1 MGSRGQWHDDPMI
14 DGAAVTWE
22 KPGPGTWELD
32 SSHASASPGPIQ
44 RDLYEE
50 ALPAGMKEGLSRF
63 GAPIS
68 HMEMRWVHGRFYR
81 RLVPVVGGDRDLPPP
96 PKAVLWLAAR
106 LHPELRRQE
115 RLARETLATK
125 GWQTELDRWEA
136 EWKPELLATNRTF
149 TAVDVS
155 SLDDAGLAEHLA
167 ALHAHLRD
175 TTRLHFRL
183 HVSDMGPLGLLM
195 VQLEDAGLHRDDT
208 FRALVNAS
216 PATSAPAEHL
226 RRIAAAVRDAGV
238 DPARLTSLD
247 EVRAASPEAAR
258 LLDAHLEEYGWRL
271 TTGYDIEDRCLA
283 ELPDVLLAS
292 IRAAATRP
300 AADDDAHLPA
310 IAALRDE
317 VPEDQR
323 DAFDDAVQD
332 ARASYGLRDENG
344 PLTYEWPAGLLRR
357 GLLEAGRRLA
367 NRGALGAADQ
377 VFELRVPE
385 VSALLTG
392 VGGPT
397 RADIDERAATRR
409 WEATLDPPAT
419 IGPPASP
426 PPADALPPS
435 LARMTR
441 VILTVV
447 ASLEADGDR
456 EPLNG
461 MGIGEEPYTG
471 TARVV
476 HDPAEAL
483 ATMEPGDVIVAPYTA
498 PTYNA
503 VLAMA
508 GAIVTEE
515 GGLLCHAAVI
525 ARELGLPAVIGAA
538 GAMTSIPDG
547 ATVEVDP
554 ARGRVLVR

>member
-1 MGSRGQWHDDPMI
+1 MI
-14 DGAAVTWE
+14 ESAAVTWE

-32 SSHASASPGPIQ
+32 SSHAGPSPGPIQ

-81 RLVPVVGGDRDLPPP
+81 RLVPVVGGNRDLPPP
-96 PKAVLWLAAR
+96 PKPLLWLAAR

-115 RLARETLATK
+115 RKARETLATK
-125 GWQTELDRWEA
+125 SWQAELDRWEA
-136 EWKPELLATNRTF
+136 EWKPELLAANRAF
-149 TAVDVS
+149 TAVDVGA
-155 SLDDAGLAEHLA
+155 LDDAGLAEHLA
-167 ALHAHLRD
+167 AVHAHLRD

-208 FRALVNAS
+208 FRALVHAS
-216 PATSAPAEHL
+216 PATSAPAERL

-238 DPARLTSLD
+238 DPGPGSPRSTRCGRRRPKRASSSTRTWRSTAGGSPPGTTSRI
-247 EVRAASPEAAR
+247 VAWRSCPTCCSPPSAAAASREAA
-258 LLDAHLEEYGWRL
+258 
-271 TTGYDIEDRCLA
+271 
-283 ELPDVLLAS
+283 V
-292 IRAAATRP
+292 
-300 AADDDAHLPA
+300 DDAHLPSV
-310 IAALRDE
+310 AALRDE
-317 VPEDQR
+317 VPAEHR
-323 DAFDDAVQD
+323 EAFDDAVRD

-367 NRGALGAADQ
+367 ERDALGSADQ
-377 VFELRVPE
+377 VFELRIPE
-385 VSALLTG
+385 VAALLTG
-392 VGGPT
+392 AGGPD
-397 RADIDERAATRR
+397 RAEIDERAATRR
-409 WEATLDPPAT
+409 WEATLDPPALL
-419 IGPPASP
+419 GPPADP
-426 PPADALPPS
+426 PPADALTPS

-447 ASLEADGDR
+447 GALEADGHR
-456 EPLNG
+456 EPLAG

-498 PTYNA
+498 PTYNS

-547 ATVEVDP
+547 ATIEVDP
-554 ARGRVLVR
+554 VQGRVLVR